1 MTTPSI
7 YYAFTSSRAFCLQ
20 IVFTLNIIY
29 YVSDAQLNP
38 LELVLIGT
46 IMELAVLL
54 CEIPTGLVAD
64 LFGRKKSIIIGTII
78 IGCAHLLEGS
88 IPSFTA
94 IAIAA
99 ALWGMGWTFISGA
112 ETAWIADEITP
123 EQLDHTLL
131 NGAKFSS
138 IGSFIGILTSVA
150 IGSLFTVQIAILFAG
165 AALLLIALFSIF
177 WIPETKFVP
186 ITQGKQSHLHHMKIA
201 LQSSWN
207 VIQSDRT
214 LLSLASITLF
224 MGLASEGFDR
234 LWGAHFIENF
244 QLNEHYTVYWF
255 GLFYALTFLLN
266 IGLLKWMERV
276 ATSHFARLLMWL
288 NTLLILFMIY
298 FAFTTHFIVAVVLYL
313 CVASLRNVN
322 HPLMNIMMNKQL
334 ESKGRA
340 TTLSFYGQVD
350 AFGQVAGGPLVGLI
364 ALYTSIEGGL
374 FASALLILPTIY
386 FLRIMRKNA

>member
-322 HPLMNIMMNKQL
+322 YPLMNIMMNKQL

>member
-165 AALLLIALFSIF
+165 AVLLLITLLSIF

-207 VIQSDRT
+207 VIRSDRT

>member
-38 LELVLIGT
+38 LQLVLIGT

-54 CEIPTGLVAD
+54 CEIPTGLIAD

-78 IGCAHLLEGS
+78 IGGAHLLEGS

-234 LWGAHFIENF
+234 LWGAHFIENL

-288 NTLLILFMIY
+288 NTVLILFMIY

-322 HPLMNIMMNKQL
+322 YPLMNIMMNKQL

>member
-244 QLNEHYTVYWF
+244 QLNERYTVYWF

-266 IGLLKWMERV
+266 IGLLKWMEQI
-276 ATSHFARLLMWL
+276 ATSHFSRLLMWL

>member
-207 VIQSDRT
+207 VIRSDRT

-322 HPLMNIMMNKQL
+322 YPLMNIMMNKQL

>member
-46 IMELAVLL
+46 IMELTVLL

-78 IGCAHLLEGS
+78 IGGAHLLEGS

-99 ALWGMGWTFISGA
+99 ALWGIGWTFISGA

-165 AALLLIALFSIF
+165 AALLLIALLSIF

-186 ITQGKQSHLHHMKIA
+186 ITQGKPSHLHHMKIA

-266 IGLLKWMERV
+266 IGLLKWMEQI

-288 NTLLILFMIY
+288 NTVLILFMIY

-322 HPLMNIMMNKQL
+322 HPLINIMMNKQL

-386 FLRIMRKNA
+386 FLRIMRKSA

>member
-165 AALLLIALFSIF
+165 AVLLLIALFSIF

-207 VIQSDRT
+207 VIRSDRT

-386 FLRIMRKNA
+386 FLRIMRKSA

>member
-20 IVFTLNIIY
+20 VVFTLNIIY

-38 LELVLIGT
+38 LQLVLIGT

-165 AALLLIALFSIF
+165 AVLLLIALFSIF

-288 NTLLILFMIY
+288 NTVLILFMIY

-322 HPLMNIMMNKQL
+322 HPLMNIMMNKQV

>member
-165 AALLLIALFSIF
+165 AVLLLIALFSIF

-186 ITQGKQSHLHHMKIA
+186 ITQGKPSHLHHMKIA

-207 VIQSDRT
+207 VIRSDRT

-244 QLNEHYTVYWF
+244 QLNKHYTVYWF

-322 HPLMNIMMNKQL
+322 YPLMNIMMNKQL

>member
-20 IVFTLNIIY
+20 VVFTLNIIY

-78 IGCAHLLEGS
+78 IGGAHLLEGS

-165 AALLLIALFSIF
+165 AVLLLIALFSIF

-266 IGLLKWMERV
+266 IGLLKWMEQI

-322 HPLMNIMMNKQL
+322 HPLMNIMMNKQV

-386 FLRIMRKNA
+386 FLRIMRKSA

>member
-78 IGCAHLLEGS
+78 IGGAHLLEGS

-94 IAIAA
+94 IAITS
-99 ALWGMGWTFISGA
+99 ALWGIGWTFISCA

-131 NGAKFSS
+131 NVAKFSS

-165 AALLLIALFSIF
+165 AALLLIALLSIF

-186 ITQGKQSHLHHMKIA
+186 ITQGKPSHLHHMKRA

-266 IGLLKWMERV
+266 IGLLKWMEQI

-350 AFGQVAGGPLVGLI
+350 AFGQVAGGPLTCWTYRT
-364 ALYTSIEGGL
+364 LYV
-374 FASALLILPTIY
+374 Y
-386 FLRIMRKNA
+386 

>member
-1 MTTPSI
+1 MTTPAI

-20 IVFTLNIIY
+20 VVFTLNIIY

-78 IGCAHLLEGS
+78 IGGAHLLEGS

-123 EQLDHTLL
+123 EQLDYTLL

-165 AALLLIALFSIF
+165 AVLLLIALFSIF

-288 NTLLILFMIY
+288 NTVLILFMIY

-322 HPLMNIMMNKQL
+322 HPLMNIMMNKQV

>member
-207 VIQSDRT
+207 VIRSDRT

-276 ATSHFARLLMWL
+276 ATSHFTRLLMWL
-288 NTLLILFMIY
+288 NTVLILFMIY

>member
-54 CEIPTGLVAD
+54 CEIPTGLVSD

-99 ALWGMGWTFISGA
+99 ALWGIGWTFISGA

-165 AALLLIALFSIF
+165 AVLLLIALFSIF

-186 ITQGKQSHLHHMKIA
+186 ITQGKQSHLHHMKRA

-266 IGLLKWMERV
+266 IGLLKWMERI

>member
-99 ALWGMGWTFISGA
+99 ALWGIGWTFISGA

-207 VIQSDRT
+207 VIRSDRT

-298 FAFTTHFIVAVVLYL
+298 FAFTTHFIVAFVLYL

-322 HPLMNIMMNKQL
+322 YPLMNIMMNKQL

>member
-99 ALWGMGWTFISGA
+99 ALWGIGWTFISGA

-207 VIQSDRT
+207 VIRSDRT

>member
-99 ALWGMGWTFISGA
+99 ALWGIGWTFISGA

-266 IGLLKWMERV
+266 IGLLKWMEQI

-288 NTLLILFMIY
+288 NTVLILFMIY

-322 HPLMNIMMNKQL
+322 YPLMNIMMNKQL

>member
-207 VIQSDRT
+207 VIRSDRT

-266 IGLLKWMERV
+266 IGLLKWMEQI

-288 NTLLILFMIY
+288 NTVLILFMIY

-322 HPLMNIMMNKQL
+322 HPLMNIMMNKQV

>member
-78 IGCAHLLEGS
+78 IGGAHLLEGS

-94 IAIAA
+94 IAIA
-99 ALWGMGWTFISGA
+99 LWGIGWTFISGA

-165 AALLLIALFSIF
+165 AALLLIALLSIF

-186 ITQGKQSHLHHMKIA
+186 ITQGKPSHLHHMKRA

-266 IGLLKWMERV
+266 IGLLKWMEQI

-350 AFGQVAGGPLVGLI
+350 AFGQVAGGPLTCWTYRT
-364 ALYTSIEGGL
+364 LYV
-374 FASALLILPTIY
+374 Y
-386 FLRIMRKNA
+386 

>member
-99 ALWGMGWTFISGA
+99 ALWGIGWTFISGA

-207 VIQSDRT
+207 VIRSDRT

-322 HPLMNIMMNKQL
+322 YPLMNIMMNKQL

>member
-1 MTTPSI
+1 MTTPAI

-20 IVFTLNIIY
+20 VVFTLNIIY

-78 IGCAHLLEGS
+78 IGGAHLLEGS

-123 EQLDHTLL
+123 EQLDYTLL

-165 AALLLIALFSIF
+165 AVLLLIALFSIF

-266 IGLLKWMERV
+266 IGLLKWMEQI
-276 ATSHFARLLMWL
+276 ATSHFARLLTWL

-386 FLRIMRKNA
+386 FLRIMRKSA

>member
-1 MTTPSI
+1 MTTPAI

-38 LELVLIGT
+38 LQLVLIGT

-99 ALWGMGWTFISGA
+99 ALWGIGWTFISGA

-123 EQLDHTLL
+123 EQLDYTLL

-165 AALLLIALFSIF
+165 AVLLLIALFSIF

-266 IGLLKWMERV
+266 IGLLKWMEQI

>member
-1 MTTPSI
+1 MTTPAI

-20 IVFTLNIIY
+20 VVFTLNIIY

-38 LELVLIGT
+38 LQLVLIGT

-78 IGCAHLLEGS
+78 IGGAHLLEGS

-94 IAIAA
+94 IAS
-99 ALWGMGWTFISGA
+99 ALWGIGWTFISCA

-123 EQLDHTLL
+123 EQLDYTLL

-165 AALLLIALFSIF
+165 AVLLLIALLSIF
-177 WIPETKFVP
+177 WIPETKFVL

-207 VIQSDRT
+207 VIRSDRA

-266 IGLLKWMERV
+266 IGLLKWMEQI

-288 NTLLILFMIY
+288 NTVLILFMIY

-322 HPLMNIMMNKQL
+322 HPLMNIMMNKQV